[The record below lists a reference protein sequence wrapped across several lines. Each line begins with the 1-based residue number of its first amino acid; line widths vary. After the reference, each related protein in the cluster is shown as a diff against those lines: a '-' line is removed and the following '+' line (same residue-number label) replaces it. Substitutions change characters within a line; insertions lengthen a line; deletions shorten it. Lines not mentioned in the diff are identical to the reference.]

1 MRYVRWMHWL
11 RSPLGFFTA
20 RAQMNHH
27 VPLESEVV
35 LRHLSE
41 RSVLHNPAKARLTP
55 FTVAGR
61 KRYATCSGVAWFN
74 RYYLAVVNL
83 YGGHLRVYRFHPGHD
98 FDGEAAR
105 LELLHEMSEGI
116 AYPEDVA
123 VSPNGSLLA
132 VTHSMSRDFGVSL
145 HRIDPISLA
154 PGPAIETVCRGIG
167 FHGLNFSPDSRYLA
181 FTQIATPGYVEVVE
195 VTSTPARR
203 TCLLE
208 NPHAPLKPKSVAF
221 SPDGRFAAIAST
233 LNATQDRNDRRPIGM
248 LAIHRF
254 DAEQGVISGN
264 AVAAL
269 RSRDITLSTVEMTVF
284 LPTIPG
290 EPYRILATNQGSDV
304 VAVFA
309 FDPEG
314 PTLVFTGIFLSGLSF
329 PHGLDASADGKFVAA
344 TNYGD
349 DTMWICRVAPPA
361 RGATGGSPSD
371 ST

>member
-11 RSPLGFFTA
+11 RSPRGFFTA
-20 RAQMNHH
+20 RAQLNDHA
-27 VPLESEVV
+27 PLESEVV

-41 RSVLHNPAKARLTP
+41 RSVLHNPAGERLTP

-98 FDGEAAR
+98 FDGEVAR

-116 AYPEDVA
+116 VYPEDVA
-123 VSPNGSLLA
+123 ISPNGSLLA
-132 VTHSMSRDFGVSL
+132 VTHSMSEDFGVSL
-145 HRIDPISLA
+145 HRIDPASLA
-154 PGPAIETVCRGIG
+154 PGPAIETIRRGIG

-181 FTQIATPGYVEVVE
+181 FTQIATPGYVGVVE
-195 VTSTPARR
+195 VSSTPARR

-208 NPHAPLKPKSVAF
+208 NPHALLKPKSVAF
-221 SPDGRFAAIAST
+221 TSDGRFVAIALT
-233 LNATQDRNDRRPIGM
+233 LNAKQQCNDSRPIGM

-254 DAEQGVISGN
+254 DAEQGVISAD
-264 AVAAL
+264 AVAVL
-269 RSRDITLSTVEMTVF
+269 RSPDASLSAVEMTAF

-290 EPYRILATNQGSDV
+290 EPYRLLAANQGSDV
-304 VAVFA
+304 IAAFA
-309 FDPEG
+309 FDPAG
-314 PTLVFTGIFLSGLSF
+314 PRLVSTGIFLSGLSF
-329 PHGLDASADGKFVAA
+329 PHGLDVSADRRFVAV

-349 DTMWICRVAPPA
+349 DTLWICRWGPHPQGH
-361 RGATGGSPSD
+361 RRSSSHPT
-371 ST
+371 

>member
-1 MRYVRWMHWL
+1 MNDYA
-11 RSPLGFFTA
+11 PLK
-20 RAQMNHH
+20 
-27 VPLESEVV
+27 SEVV

-41 RSVLHNPAKARLTP
+41 RSVLHNPAGERLTRFL

-61 KRYATCSGVAWFN
+61 QRYSTCSGVAWVN
-74 RYYLAVVNL
+74 SYCLAVVNI
-83 YGGHLRVYRFHPGHD
+83 YGSHLRVYRFHPGRD

-116 AYPEDVA
+116 ACPEDVA

-145 HRIDPISLA
+145 HRIDPISLV
-154 PGPAIETVCRGIG
+154 PGPAIETVRRGVG

-181 FTQIATPGYVEVVE
+181 FTELTTPGYVEVVE

-221 SPDGRFAAIAST
+221 SPDGRFAAIASA
-233 LNATQDRNDRRPIGM
+233 LNVRQDRNARRPIGM
-248 LAIHRF
+248 LAVHRF
-254 DAEQGVISGN
+254 DAEQGVISGD

-269 RSRDITLSTVEMTVF
+269 RGRDITLRTLEMTVF

-290 EPYRILATNQGSDV
+290 EPYRILATNQASDV
-304 VAVFA
+304 VAAFA

-314 PTLVFTGIFLSGLSF
+314 PTLVFTGMFLSGLSF
-329 PHGLDASADGKFVAA
+329 PHGLDASADGKFVAV

-349 DTMWICRVAPPA
+349 DTLWICRVAPRELP
-361 RGATGGSPSD
+361 RLT
-371 ST
+371 